1 MTLESAKKSNNIEAQ
16 ILFLAIQEREK
27 SLKFYDNLLGLHD
40 EIESL
45 QAIFSAIMD
54 KERAI
59 LTKINATFEIANA
72 ELENIANTDEILLSS
87 ALPSDILQEL
97 LDEIGELD
105 IKSLNLLALGI
116 ESHHLKTCD
125 FLLKKTRDSRII
137 DALYQLQA
145 LSYNHHI
152 PLLQGEMPK
161 KSPKENIQNINNDL
175 LMTFLQILQGTNFSN
190 PSTLPPIRSISD
202 LLAQSPLFSN
212 IKTSLDS
219 FQNFYTQTKI
229 IVKKLECGELEKD
242 ELVAFLQKLRF

>member
-1 MTLESAKKSNNIEAQ
+1 MTLESIKKPNNIEAQ
-16 ILFLAIQEREK
+16 ILFLAMNERKK
-27 SLKFYDNLLGLHD
+27 SLKFYENLLGLHD

-45 QAIFSAIMD
+45 RVIFSAIAD

-59 LTKINATFEIANA
+59 LTKINAAFEAINA
-72 ELENIANTDEILLSS
+72 ELENTSNDKILLPS

-97 LDEIGELD
+97 LDEMGELD
-105 IKSLNLLALGI
+105 IKSLNLLALGV

-125 FLLKKTRDSRII
+125 FLLKKASDSRII

-161 KSPKENIQNINNDL
+161 KSPKETIQHINNDL
-175 LMTFLQILQGTNFSN
+175 LMAFLQILQGNTIN
-190 PSTLPPIRSISD
+190 PNTLPPIRSISD
-202 LLAQSPLFSN
+202 LLEQSPLFSN
-212 IKTSLDS
+212 IKTSLDN

>member
-1 MTLESAKKSNNIEAQ
+1 MTLESTKKSNNIETR
-16 ILFLAIQEREK
+16 ILFLAMNEREK
-27 SLKFYDNLLGLHD
+27 SLKFYENLLGLND

-45 QAIFSAIMD
+45 RVIFSAIAN

-59 LTKINATFEIANA
+59 LTKINAAFGTINA
-72 ELENIANTDEILLSS
+72 ELENISNADEILLPS

-97 LDEIGELD
+97 LDEMGELD
-105 IKSLNLLALGI
+105 IKSLNLLALGV

-125 FLLKKTRDSRII
+125 FLLKKASDSRII

-152 PLLQGEMPK
+152 PLLQGEIPK
-161 KSPKENIQNINNDL
+161 KSPKETTQHTNNDL
-175 LMTFLQILQGTNFSN
+175 IMAFLQILQGTNASN

-202 LLAQSPLFSN
+202 LLEQSPLFSN
-212 IKTSLDS
+212 IKTSLDN